1 MDGEGHLEETT
12 ELKEE
17 DDGVAVGVGAKDNWK
32 PAKGQKGSGRCRMS
46 LHKGEA
52 GSPQCRRA
60 TVRKP
65 QRRRGRGGRSQ
76 SAGDGE
82 RRQSRGR
89 RAMCH

>member
-1 MDGEGHLEETT
+1 M

-60 TVRKP
+60 TV
-65 QRRRGRGGRSQ
+65 
-76 SAGDGE
+76 
-82 RRQSRGR
+82 
-89 RAMCH
+89 